1 MYRQGNGKFTV
12 EDIDPTLCSHL
23 IYTFVG
29 IDDSDGS
36 IKILDEYNEVT
47 NGTVVLES
55 ITKFGSK
62 NLLTFRGSKA
72 I

>member
-1 MYRQGNGKFTV
+1 M

-47 NGTVVLES
+47 NG
-55 ITKFGSK
+55 
-62 NLLTFRGSKA
+62 NRALLNV